1 MGNTQGLTKEDKKKI
16 TKGSK
21 STQVVEL
28 QWRTTLERKKTHLS
42 MPKTTTFSIYKI
54 SPSRSDDG

>member
-1 MGNTQGLTKEDKKKI
+1 LTKEDKKKI

-28 QWRTTLERKKTHLS
+28 QWGTTLERKKTHLS

-54 SPSRSDDG
+54 SPCRSDEG